1 MGSAALKPSAAV
13 GRLLRQRR
21 KELRLTLREV
31 SERMAEIGE
40 PFPTSTLVRV
50 EQGKLDPGVRRLHLL
65 LRLYNVPAH
74 LVSDLVELE
83 ELAVEEPAGKDLE
96 TLFRDGIAHW
106 KRGNVG
112 EALSHLFAIRQHV
125 PADEKSRVLRQNA
138 THTFAVAA
146 RELGKLRLARQ
157 LVDDLL
163 CEPPDPS
170 LMARVLILAS
180 TLWNRQGS
188 VEMALALIRRA
199 ADHVRPGDHKEQAW
213 ILHHEAKL
221 LVAVGELDEATQVL
235 DRAARLYRKLK
246 NVHGEIQTMI
256 VRVSALEEA
265 GDPDAAISCAR
276 KVIRMA
282 ERNDHALLAVSGR
295 LDLGRLLVTHGAPE
309 KGLEELRK
317 VLSEAVLLEDRIA
330 EFYAHYQL
338 WKAYQTLG
346 QSEPMKFE
354 FQAAAHFVQF
364 IDEPSPEA
372 EEIRR
377 LADERKRGGRRR
389 RGARS

>member
-83 ELAVEEPAGKDLE
+83 ELAVPEPAGKDLE
-96 TLFRDGIAHW
+96 ALFKDGIEHW
-106 KRGNVG
+106 KQGNIG
-112 EALSHLFAIRQHV
+112 QALSHLFAIRQHV
-125 PADEKSRVLRQNA
+125 PVDDESRLMRQTA
-138 THTFAVAA
+138 THAFAMAA
-146 RELGKLRLARQ
+146 RDLGKLRLARQ

-163 CEPPDPS
+163 CEPPEPG

-199 ADHVRPGDHKEQAW
+199 ADHLQPGDHRERAW
-213 ILHHEAKL
+213 VMHQEATL
-221 LVAVGELDEATQVL
+221 LVAVGDAREALLLL
-235 DRAARLYRKLK
+235 DRVARLYRRLK
-246 NVHGEIQTMI
+246 DPHGEIQAMI
-256 VRVSALEEA
+256 VRVSAHEAA
-265 GDPDAAISCAR
+265 GDQSAAISCAR
-276 KVIRMA
+276 RVIRMA
-282 ERNDHALLAVSGR
+282 ERHKQALLGLSGR
-295 LDLGRLLVTHGAPE
+295 LELGRLLVASGSTE

-330 EFYAHYQL
+330 EFYAHYHL
-338 WKAYQTLG
+338 WKAYQLMG
-346 QSEPMKFE
+346 QREPTKFE

-372 EEIRR
+372 EEVRR
-377 LADERKRGGRRR
+377 LAEERGRKTRSRGGARR
-389 RGARS
+389 